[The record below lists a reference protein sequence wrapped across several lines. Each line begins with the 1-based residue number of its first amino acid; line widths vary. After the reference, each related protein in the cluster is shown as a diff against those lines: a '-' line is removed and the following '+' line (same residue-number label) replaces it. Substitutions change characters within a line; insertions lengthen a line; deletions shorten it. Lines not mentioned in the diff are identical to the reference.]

1 MIYVFLGDL
10 FRKEVIGVR
19 KKVIAQCKVFAKNFG
34 HIYYTSYSGQMVYL
48 LSEGKVLQKEAAV
61 TKQEFYDWVLKWIH
75 QYGIEKAYV
84 RYSLSDK
91 YFIDFLRELQKKQVV
106 FVLEFPTIP
115 YDGELS
121 NKRTILEDAYYRKQ
135 LSEYVG
141 QCTTYSKVDSVFGI
155 PCIPLVNGVDL
166 DSHPIHTVR
175 KSDNRIILLAVAAM
189 CKWHGYERII
199 EGMAD
204 YYRRQREKTVIFRL
218 AGEGGEIEKYRCLAD
233 KYGLNKYVDFLGYL
247 EGEELNK
254 QYDEAD
260 IAVGSLA
267 FYKLGIEY
275 GSPIKVREYCARGI
289 PFIYGYEDSSFSGK
303 EDYLLKISNDDSSV
317 NIDTV
322 LQFYQKLQQH
332 NNYVDD
338 MRKYI
343 ISTCTWDCILKPVID
358 YYQSKEQR

>member
-141 QCTTYSKVDSVFGI
+141 QCTTYSKMDSVFGI
-155 PCIPLVNGVDL
+155 PCIPLMNGVDIEEQPL
-166 DSHPIHTVR
+166 KKCR
-175 KSDNRIILLAVAAM
+175 KKDGRIVLLAIAYMAG
-189 CKWHGYERII
+189 WHGYERVI
-199 EGMAD
+199 EGMAQ
-204 YYRRQREKTVIFRL
+204 YYRM
-218 AGEGGEIEKYRCLAD
+218 GGEKNILFKLVGTGPEIGKYRKLAEE
-233 KYGLNKYVDFLGYL
+233 YGLDQRIEFCGKL
-247 EGEELNK
+247 EGKELDS
-254 QYDEAD
+254 QYDESD
-260 IAVGSLA
+260 IAVGSLGL
-267 FYKLGIEY
+267 YKKGLEQAA
-275 GSPIKVREYCARGI
+275 PIKLREYCSRGI
-289 PFIYGYEDSSFSGK
+289 PFIYGYRDIGFEGN
-303 EDYLLKISNDDSSV
+303 EEYLLQLPNRNENVSMESV
-317 NIDTV
+317 IALYERTAEN
-322 LQFYQKLQQH
+322 K
-332 NNYVDD
+332 
-338 MRKYI
+338 RI
-343 ISTCTWDCILKPVID
+343 ISKMREIAIQNFTWDSILKPIISFYNV
-358 YYQSKEQR
+358 